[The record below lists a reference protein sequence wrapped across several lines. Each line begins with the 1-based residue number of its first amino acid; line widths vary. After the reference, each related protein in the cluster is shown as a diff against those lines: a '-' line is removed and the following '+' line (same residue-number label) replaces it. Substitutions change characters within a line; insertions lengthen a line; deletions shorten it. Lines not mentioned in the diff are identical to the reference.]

1 MDAGLLG
8 KFVIHLDVSRNK
20 AEFLFDFSYD
30 LEIGRAVEGVSSLM
44 EKF

>member
-1 MDAGLLG
+1 MDAGLYG
-8 KFVIHLDVSRNK
+8 EFVVHFDVSRNK

-30 LEIGRAVEGVSSLM
+30 LEIGRAVESVSSLM